1 MSETSG
7 AFDPNAVEGE
17 KAGGTQYIQLK
28 DLKVWAIALVLLGVA
43 TYPVY
48 MVLMGNSERHRCISN
63 LGAVYSAINL
73 YAEQHDNRFP
83 PIART
88 ASDFV
93 TPTLSPEGHPYSWVS
108 DVSSFMNTRQSFVC
122 PTADEAEVVRNESP
136 ESSKKTV
143 NSTYGMYIPYGGIL
157 TSLVESPDEVVLVA
171 ETSNHGAKSTFNP
184 TPFGGDVPDGFAIG
198 WSNSNAA
205 PDKSTTSVTR
215 LAFPDSG
222 KGPTKI
228 GRHGAFMEALT
239 ASGKLISLVPT
250 DATFNTGG
258 GINPH
263 WKLPPGYR
271 GPGG

>member
-17 KAGGTQYIQLK
+17 KAGGNQYIQLK
-28 DLKVWAIALVLLGVA
+28 DLKIWAIALVVLSIPSYL
-43 TYPVY
+43 VY
-48 MVLMGNSERHRCISN
+48 TVLAGNSERHRCISN

-88 ASDFV
+88 AGDFV

-108 DVSSFMNTRQSFVC
+108 DVSAFMNTRQSFVC

-143 NSTYGMYIPYGGIL
+143 NSTYGMYVPYGGNL
-157 TSLVESPDEVVLVA
+157 TSLVESPDEVVLIA
-171 ETSNHGAKSTFNP
+171 ETSNRGANSTVDP
-184 TPFGGDVPDGFAIG
+184 TPYGPNLPDGFAIG
-198 WSNSNAA
+198 WSNSNGI
-205 PDKSTTSVTR
+205 PDKATTSVTR
-215 LAFPDSG
+215 LAFPDSA
-222 KGPTKI
+222 KGTTKI
-228 GRHGAFMEALT
+228 GRHGAFLEALT
-239 ASGKLISLVPT
+239 ASGKLISLVPQ
-250 DATFNTGG
+250 DSTFNTGG
-258 GINPH
+258 GVNPH
-263 WKLPPGYR
+263 WNLPTGYR